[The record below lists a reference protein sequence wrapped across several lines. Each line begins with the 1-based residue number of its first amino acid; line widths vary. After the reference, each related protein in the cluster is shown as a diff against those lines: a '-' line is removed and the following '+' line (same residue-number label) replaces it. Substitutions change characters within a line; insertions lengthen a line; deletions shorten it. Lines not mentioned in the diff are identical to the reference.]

1 MFFFV
6 VMQRPPRSSL
16 TYTLFPY
23 TTLFRSLDPRRR
35 QVDRR
40 PFRGRGFGPIALHP
54 LARVILR
61 HEIEIERLARLIL
74 PKHADLFS
82 VQPHRHARLRA
93 AAHIAC
99 CDPVERL
106 RRQGAPP
113 GRPEERRVGNECV
126 SPFRSRRPPFHSKKK
141 YKKTI

>member
-61 HEIEIERLARLIL
+61 HEIEIESHARLIL

-82 VQPHRHARLRA
+82 VQPQRHARIRA
-93 AAHIAC
+93 AANNASCARSEESREGHEC
-99 CDPVERL
+99 V
-106 RRQGAPP
+106 RQGRYSGAAT
-113 GRPEERRVGNECV
+113 
-126 SPFRSRRPPFHSKKK
+126 HKKK
-141 YKKTI
+141 K